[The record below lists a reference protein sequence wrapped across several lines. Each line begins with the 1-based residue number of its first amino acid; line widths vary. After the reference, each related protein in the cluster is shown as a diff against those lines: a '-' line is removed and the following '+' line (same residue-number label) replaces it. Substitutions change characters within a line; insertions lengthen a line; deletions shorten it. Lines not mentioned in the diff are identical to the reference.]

1 MKKWWIVLVSVL
13 LVAAL
18 ITGIV
23 LLVRE
28 PYSLRALKR
37 EIKENGYASEQ
48 TGQTLLKLSE
58 QSKAYETANGAI
70 NLYRIVDNKADGY
83 VCLVNLF
90 FTESGMKE
98 GAYEWKATIERT
110 NEAATYHAE
119 GKVEA
124 GTFSPEKKDIGF
136 TLTYEQKEADALA
149 RFYLESYVYEALYDI
164 LADLDEYLAEKDMG
178 LTVSDYGFAEFREKS
193 K

>member
-28 PYSLRALKR
+28 PYSLRALKK

-83 VCLVNLF
+83 ICLVNLF

-98 GAYEWKATIERT
+98 GSYEWKATIERM
-110 NEAATYHAE
+110 NEAATYHAQ

-124 GTFSPEKKDIGF
+124 GAFSPEKKDIGF
-136 TLTYEQKEADALA
+136 TLTYEQKETDALA
-149 RFYLESYVYEALYDI
+149 RFYLESYIYEALY
-164 LADLDEYLAEKDMG
+164 AMVEDLDKYLAEKDMG
-178 LTVSDYGFAEFREKS
+178 LTVSDYGFTEFYGKS